1 MKVLLLNTLYYPYS
15 YGGAEKS
22 VQTLA
27 ENLVLSGEEVQVITL
42 GENNKRYDLNGVGI
56 WSIKIKNK
64 YWPFSENEKSRVDK
78 FFWHLKDVR
87 NKSYVEDLNKIIQG
101 FGPDIIHTNNLSGFS
116 PHVWS
121 IAKKQNIKIVHTL
134 RDYYLQCPSATKFK
148 NNKICTNT
156 CIDCYYLSII
166 KKKAS
171 QNVDCVVGISDFIL
185 KDHIREGYFSNSQQ
199 EVIYNGFEIEIRE
212 NKQKDM
218 IDNKKIIFGFIGQ
231 INTSKGIEVLI
242 ESFNNLLEFENWSLV
257 IAGRINDNYKNK
269 LLKICKSDRIKFIGF
284 TDPEKFYKKIHVV
297 IVPSVWNEPFGRV
310 VIEAAIKGKIILG
323 SETGGIPE
331 LLINN
336 KDFIFKPNS
345 KELTITLKSFLNN
358 PVKLDVFKMEHSFLS
373 RFQIQNTVFSYKS
386 LYRSLL
392 EK

>member
-15 YGGAEKS
+15 HGGAEKS

-42 GENNKRYDLNGVGI
+42 GESTERYDLNGVGI
-56 WSIKIKNK
+56 WSIKIKNR
-64 YWPFSENEKSRVDK
+64 YWPFSDNEKSREDK

-87 NKSYVEDLNKIIQG
+87 NTSYVQDLNKIIKG
-101 FGPDIIHTNNLSGFS
+101 FEPDIIHTNNLSGFS
-116 PHVWS
+116 THVWA

-148 NNKICTNT
+148 NNKICSNT
-156 CIDCYYLSII
+156 CVDCYFLSII

-185 KDHIREGYFSNSQQ
+185 KDHIKEGYFSNSHK
-199 EVIYNGFEIEIRE
+199 EVIYNGFEIEISE
-212 NKQKDM
+212 NKQKD
-218 IDNKKIIFGFIGQ
+218 IIENKKIVFGFIGQ
-231 INTSKGIEVLI
+231 INTSKGIEVLL

-257 IAGRINDNYKNK
+257 IAGRINDDYKNK
-269 LLKICKSDRIKFIGF
+269 LREICKSDRIKFLGF
-284 TDPEKFYKKIHVV
+284 TNPEKFYNSIDVV
-297 IVPSVWNEPFGRV
+297 IVPSAWNEPFGRV
-310 VIEAAIKGKIILG
+310 LIEAAIKGKVILG

-336 KDFIFKPNS
+336 KDFI
-345 KELTITLKSFLNN
+345 
-358 PVKLDVFKMEHSFLS
+358 LD
-373 RFQIQNTVFSYKS
+373 QIAKV
-386 LYRSLL
+386 L
-392 EK
+392 